1 MLTEKQFFE
10 LIKALQSSNFSTT
23 EILGLSFAIII
34 AALIV
39 NFIVSFITEKAKISA
54 TNANYEILRKQ
65 LALNTTT
72 IKDIEKK
79 ITSELWIS
87 QQIWQKKYDMYEYI
101 YTQLLSIKKWADNEF
116 EIIEIHMMPTYVANS
131 YQGYFNQEQEKQ
143 FWDEVQQAHEDRDK
157 ALNDEDLK
165 LKNKELQ
172 QKLSLAFTALTEM
185 MLTKAVLLNK
195 EVTVILNEL
204 IENIGTN
211 PSSQEYEEPDDYGYR
226 IKGAMDKA
234 LEKIRIN
241 ALSDLEIKN
250 PEY

>member
-101 YTQLLSIKKWADNEF
+101 YTQLLSIKKWADNE
-116 EIIEIHMMPTYVANS
+116 
-131 YQGYFNQEQEKQ
+131 
-143 FWDEVQQAHEDRDK
+143 
-157 ALNDEDLK
+157 
-165 LKNKELQ
+165 
-172 QKLSLAFTALTEM
+172 
-185 MLTKAVLLNK
+185 
-195 EVTVILNEL
+195 
-204 IENIGTN
+204 
-211 PSSQEYEEPDDYGYR
+211 
-226 IKGAMDKA
+226 
-234 LEKIRIN
+234 
-241 ALSDLEIKN
+241 
-250 PEY
+250 

>member
-34 AALIV
+34 VALIV

-101 YTQLLSIKKWADNEF
+101 YTQLLSIKK
-116 EIIEIHMMPTYVANS
+116 
-131 YQGYFNQEQEKQ
+131 
-143 FWDEVQQAHEDRDK
+143 
-157 ALNDEDLK
+157 
-165 LKNKELQ
+165 
-172 QKLSLAFTALTEM
+172 
-185 MLTKAVLLNK
+185 
-195 EVTVILNEL
+195 
-204 IENIGTN
+204 
-211 PSSQEYEEPDDYGYR
+211 
-226 IKGAMDKA
+226 
-234 LEKIRIN
+234 
-241 ALSDLEIKN
+241 
-250 PEY
+250 

>member
-1 MLTEKQFFE
+1 MLTEKQLFE

-34 AALIV
+34 AALIMS
-39 NFIVSFITEKAKISA
+39 FIVSLITEKAKISA

-79 ITSELWIS
+79 ITSELWVS

-101 YTQLLSIKKWADNEF
+101 YAQLLSIKKWADNEF
-116 EIIEIHMMPTYVANS
+116 EIIEIHMMPTYIAS
-131 YQGYFNQEQEKQ
+131 GYQGYFTKEQEKQ
-143 FWDEVQQAHEDRDK
+143 FWEEVQQAHDDRDK

-172 QKLSLAFTALTEM
+172 HKLSLAFTALTEM
-185 MLTKAVLLNK
+185 MITKAILLNK
-195 EVTVILNEL
+195 DVTVILNEL
-204 IENIGTN
+204 IDNIGAN
-211 PSSQEYEEPDDYGYR
+211 PSPLEYEEPDDYGYR
-226 IKGAMDKA
+226 IKGAIDKA
-234 LEKIRIN
+234 LEKIRFN
-241 ALSDLEIKN
+241 ALADLEIKIQ
-250 PEY
+250 EQ

>member
-131 YQGYFNQEQEKQ
+131 
-143 FWDEVQQAHEDRDK
+143 
-157 ALNDEDLK
+157 
-165 LKNKELQ
+165 
-172 QKLSLAFTALTEM
+172 
-185 MLTKAVLLNK
+185 
-195 EVTVILNEL
+195 
-204 IENIGTN
+204 
-211 PSSQEYEEPDDYGYR
+211 
-226 IKGAMDKA
+226 
-234 LEKIRIN
+234 
-241 ALSDLEIKN
+241 
-250 PEY
+250 

>member
-116 EIIEIHMMPTYVANS
+116 EIIEIHMMPTYVAN
-131 YQGYFNQEQEKQ
+131 
-143 FWDEVQQAHEDRDK
+143 
-157 ALNDEDLK
+157 
-165 LKNKELQ
+165 
-172 QKLSLAFTALTEM
+172 
-185 MLTKAVLLNK
+185 
-195 EVTVILNEL
+195 
-204 IENIGTN
+204 
-211 PSSQEYEEPDDYGYR
+211 
-226 IKGAMDKA
+226 
-234 LEKIRIN
+234 
-241 ALSDLEIKN
+241 
-250 PEY
+250 